1 VSDASS
7 PSLTE
12 QPPKSAPAA
21 AGSASGAS
29 RLPARPWPR
38 SGRIATAVGLVLLLV
53 PPFYLDAFWL
63 QTGLFAMAAVISAI
77 GLGLLSGTAGQLS
90 LGHAFFLAVGAY
102 GYTWFADASH
112 GKGANALTGLSLPPW
127 LAFLAAVLL
136 AGAAGAVFSPL
147 SGRLRSMYLGVATLA
162 LVFVGQHVLV
172 NATPVT
178 GGFNGRSVP
187 PMEFFGLSLSDA
199 DDGLAV
205 LGVPFG
211 GLERL
216 WYFGLVL
223 VVAAYLGARNLLRG
237 RPGRAMGAL
246 RDSEVAAAVMGI
258 PATRFRAAAFTV
270 SSMYAGAGGALLALA
285 YQRIVPDT
293 FGLALSM
300 DFLAMLVI
308 GGLGSVAGAA
318 AGAVFVTVLPQLLTH
333 YADQL
338 PLVVAP
344 GSPEGGLGSVD
355 AARYLYGAA
364 LVLTLLF
371 LPGGLASL
379 SHRRIRP
386 WARRTPPP
394 PQPSAAATAG
404 GDTLKEHTS

>member
-1 VSDASS
+1 MSDIPS
-7 PSLTE
+7 PSLDDHPTV
-12 QPPKSAPAA
+12 QSDGAADRSSLVARVRTCRYRMLAPA
-21 AGSASGAS
+21 
-29 RLPARPWPR
+29 
-38 SGRIATAVGLVLLLV
+38 GLFLLLL
-53 PPFYLDAFWL
+53 PPFYVDAFWL
-63 QTGLFAMAAVISAI
+63 QTGLFAMAAVVAV
-77 GLGLLSGTAGQLS
+77 LGLSLLAGTAGQLS
-90 LGHAFFLAVGAY
+90 LGHSFFLAVGAY
-102 GYTWFADASH
+102 GYTWFADAPH
-112 GKGANALTGLSLPPW
+112 GKGEHALSGLALPPL
-127 LAFLAAVLL
+127 LAFLAAVAL
-136 AGAAGAVFSPL
+136 AGTAGAVFSPL

-162 LVFVGQHVLV
+162 LVFIGQHVLFH
-172 NATPVT
+172 ATPVT

-187 PMEFFGLSLSDA
+187 PMEILGFPLSDT
-199 DDGLAV
+199 DDGFNV

-216 WYFGLVL
+216 WYFGLLL
-223 VVAAYLGARNLLRG
+223 VVASYLGARNLLRG

-246 RDSEVAAAVMGI
+246 RDSEVAAAVMGV
-258 PATRFRAAAFTV
+258 PANRFRAAAFTI
-270 SSMYAGAGGALLALA
+270 SSMYAGAGGALLALT

-318 AGAVFVTVLPQLLTH
+318 AGAVFVTLLPQLLTH
-333 YADQL
+333 FADKL

-344 GSPEGGLGSVD
+344 GSPESGLGSVD

-371 LPGGLASL
+371 LPGGLASAF
-379 SHRRIRP
+379 IRP
-386 WARRTPPP
+386 KPWADRARRATAP